1 MVAFF
6 RIMVM
11 GKLSS
16 IKPKVRPMTPRIG
29 AKAAA
34 LAPSARRD
42 EEQPWRK
49 WYKTAAWQELRLSVL
64 VRDMFTCRME
74 SCGRFVVDTSQL
86 VADHKIRH
94 QGDHELFWDEGNLQ
108 TLCKHCHDSLKQREE
123 RSGFRAW

>member
-1 MVAFF
+1 
-6 RIMVM
+6 
-11 GKLSS
+11 
-16 IKPKVRPMTPRIG
+16 
-29 AKAAA
+29 
-34 LAPSARRD
+34 
-42 EEQPWRK
+42 
-49 WYKTAAWQELRLSVL
+49 
-64 VRDMFTCRME
+64 ME